1 MGNSFKPT
9 AGAFQMLV
17 HVPSRIIIVFN
28 LKDPMNFTTN
38 IIMVM
43 MNATINCFFSALF
56 SNCISCYVITGDNLN
71 YHDTTTCQGSPVSPF
86 SVKWHICTFFNYV
99 SKSIPEIQLKGLN
112 LGLHL
117 MLKEEIAR
125 QHLT

>member
-28 LKDPMNFTTN
+28 LKDSMNFTTN
-38 IIMVM
+38 IMAM
-43 MNATINCFFSALF
+43 MNAAINCFFSALF
-56 SNCISCYVITGDNLN
+56 SDCISCYTITGDNLN
-71 YHDTTTCQGSPVSPF
+71 YHDTATCQASPVSPF

-99 SKSIPEIQLKGLN
+99 SKPIPEIQLKGLT

-117 MLKEEIAR
+117 MLKEEITR
-125 QHLT
+125 QRLT